1 MKPLIPLFFFVL
13 LFTAC
18 NESSTSETVA
28 DEPKRDTVDYRAVI
42 DETNKLFAA
51 SALKGDSAA
60 FVSTIYHPD
69 ANIFP
74 PNEPSMDAKKV
85 ASMMTQFSK
94 MGITAFTL
102 DTKEIFEG
110 DETVTEVGVYEMGD
124 GKKTIDKGKYIV
136 VWKKDGDK
144 WKLFRDIW
152 NSDNAYAPPPPAAKK
167 K

>member
-69 ANIFP
+69 AHLGKLRHHRSYF
-74 PNEPSMDAKKV
+74 
-85 ASMMTQFSK
+85 FS
-94 MGITAFTL
+94 IH
-102 DTKEIFEG
+102 
-110 DETVTEVGVYEMGD
+110 
-124 GKKTIDKGKYIV
+124 
-136 VWKKDGDK
+136 
-144 WKLFRDIW
+144 
-152 NSDNAYAPPPPAAKK
+152 
-167 K
+167 